1 MRERYRYSL
10 ALAYE
15 LISQFRQ
22 TSSKA
27 GAVQVIVPPAVHNW
41 TVNVNREYPRFC
53 RKSTL
58 HHK

>member
-1 MRERYRYSL
+1 MRGRYGYSL

-27 GAVQVIVPPAVHNW
+27 GAVQVMIPPAVHNG
-41 TVNVNREYPRFC
+41 P
-53 RKSTL
+53 
-58 HHK
+58 